1 MTNRILQLKPFPQI
15 QKLTTSIIRRA
26 KILRR
31 SVHFVGAFASGLI
44 VSPLF
49 TDAGFY
55 ELIVGVMMLCFLFS
69 IRDINNHFNITWT
82 NVTLKIHPSL
92 DVFPPLNRWLVPL
105 DRMEISPELYEEL
118 ADLKGVVQS
127 DFIEEKISHILEY
140 RKGVITYYD
149 IANIAMMA
157 ECLIRSRQFSINK

>member
-1 MTNRILQLKPFPQI
+1 
-15 QKLTTSIIRRA
+15 
-26 KILRR
+26 
-31 SVHFVGAFASGLI
+31 
-44 VSPLF
+44 
-49 TDAGFY
+49 
-55 ELIVGVMMLCFLFS
+55 MLCFLFS